1 MIDLLLQQNIVKKL
15 KIQFPGYSL
24 KLLTKVTLQ
33 ENKMNKNIIA
43 LIGAAALLSACET
56 ASQKV
61 VTGSAASSSSG
72 SASAS
77 ASSSVD
83 KSKSLFAQAKQ
94 TAADKLIAVGDRV
107 LFDYDSA
114 KLDSSA
120 KILLDGQSRFLRANT
135 DLNFIVEGHC
145 DERGT
150 REYNLALGEQ
160 RATAVRDYLVIQGI
174 DPDRI
179 KVISYGKEKPAV
191 VGSNSMAWSKN
202 RRAVTIIN

>member
-1 MIDLLLQQNIVKKL
+1 
-15 KIQFPGYSL
+15 
-24 KLLTKVTLQ
+24 
-33 ENKMNKNIIA
+33 MNKKIIA
-43 LIGAAALLSACET
+43 LIGVVALLSACET

-61 VTGSAASSSSG
+61 VTGSTASSSG
-72 SASAS
+72 SAS

-83 KSKSLFAQAKQ
+83 KKKSLFAQAKQ
-94 TAADKLIAVGDRV
+94 TASDKLIAVGDRV

-120 KILLDGQSRFLRANT
+120 KIMLDAQSRFLRANT

-191 VGSNSMAWSKN
+191 VGSNGMAWSKN
-202 RRAVTIIN
+202 RRAVTVID

>member
-1 MIDLLLQQNIVKKL
+1 
-15 KIQFPGYSL
+15 
-24 KLLTKVTLQ
+24 
-33 ENKMNKNIIA
+33 MNKKFVAI
-43 LIGAAALLSACET
+43 IGAISLLSACET

-61 VTGSAASSSSG
+61 VSGTSASGSTGSTG

-83 KSKSLFAQAKQ
+83 KKKSLFAATKQ

-114 KLDSSA
+114 KLDASA
-120 KILLDGQSRFLRANT
+120 KILLDAQSRFLRDNT
-135 DLNFIVEGHC
+135 DINFIVEGHC

-191 VGSNSMAWSKN
+191 VGSNTMAWSKN
-202 RRAVTIIN
+202 RRAVTIID

>member
-1 MIDLLLQQNIVKKL
+1 MKNKFLISVSIL
-15 KIQFPGYSL
+15 SL
-24 KLLTKVTLQ
+24 IT
-33 ENKMNKNIIA
+33 
-43 LIGAAALLSACET
+43 LSACET

-61 VTGSAASSSSG
+61 VTGSAASSSG
-72 SASAS
+72 SAST
-77 ASSSVD
+77 SSSVD
-83 KSKSLFAQAKQ
+83 KKKSLFAQAKQ
-94 TAADKLIAVGDRV
+94 TASDKLIAVGDRV

-120 KILLDGQSRFLRANT
+120 KIMLDAQSRFLRANT

-191 VGSNSMAWSKN
+191 VGSNGIAWSKN
-202 RRAVTIIN
+202 RRAVTVID

>member
-1 MIDLLLQQNIVKKL
+1 
-15 KIQFPGYSL
+15 
-24 KLLTKVTLQ
+24 
-33 ENKMNKNIIA
+33 MNKNIIT
-43 LIGAAALLSACET
+43 LIAVATLLSACET
-56 ASQKV
+56 ASQKA
-61 VTGSAASSSSG
+61 VTGSAASSSG
-72 SASAS
+72 SAS

-83 KSKSLFAQAKQ
+83 KKKSLFAQAKQ
-94 TAADKLIAVGDRV
+94 TASDKLIAVGDRV
-107 LFDYDSA
+107 LFGYDSA

-120 KILLDGQSRFLRANT
+120 KILLDAQSRFLRANT

-191 VGSNSMAWSKN
+191 VGSNGMAWSKN
-202 RRAVTIIN
+202 RRAVTIID

>member
-1 MIDLLLQQNIVKKL
+1 MKNKILIATAISSLL
-15 KIQFPGYSL
+15 
-24 KLLTKVTLQ
+24 
-33 ENKMNKNIIA
+33 
-43 LIGAAALLSACET
+43 LLSACET

-61 VTGSAASSSSG
+61 VTGTSASG
-72 SASAS
+72 SA

-83 KSKSLFAQAKQ
+83 KKKSLFAAAKQ
-94 TAADKLIAVGDRV
+94 TAADKLVAVGDRV

-114 KLDSSA
+114 TLDSSA
-120 KILLDGQSRFLRANT
+120 KILLDAQSRFLRANT
-135 DLNFIVEGHC
+135 DLNFIIEGHC

-191 VGSNSMAWSKN
+191 VGSNTMAWSKN
-202 RRAVTIIN
+202 RRAVTIID

>member
-1 MIDLLLQQNIVKKL
+1 
-15 KIQFPGYSL
+15 
-24 KLLTKVTLQ
+24 
-33 ENKMNKNIIA
+33 MNKKIIS
-43 LIGAAALLSACET
+43 LIGAVALLSACET

-72 SASAS
+72 STSS
-77 ASSSVD
+77 STSSSVD
-83 KSKSLFAQAKQ
+83 KKISSVDKKKSLFAQAKQ

-120 KILLDGQSRFLRANT
+120 KILLDAQSRFLRANT

-191 VGSNSMAWSKN
+191 VGSNGMAWSKN
-202 RRAVTIIN
+202 RRAVTVID

>member
-1 MIDLLLQQNIVKKL
+1 MKNKILIATAISSLL
-15 KIQFPGYSL
+15 
-24 KLLTKVTLQ
+24 
-33 ENKMNKNIIA
+33 
-43 LIGAAALLSACET
+43 LLSACET

-61 VTGSAASSSSG
+61 VTGTSATSG
-72 SASAS
+72 S

-83 KSKSLFAQAKQ
+83 KKKSLFAAAKQ
-94 TAADKLIAVGDRV
+94 TKAEKLIAVGDRV

-120 KILLDGQSRFLRANT
+120 KILLDAQSRFLRANT
-135 DLNFIVEGHC
+135 DLNFIIEGHC

-179 KVISYGKEKPAV
+179 
-191 VGSNSMAWSKN
+191 
-202 RRAVTIIN
+202 

>member
-1 MIDLLLQQNIVKKL
+1 MKNKIMIATAIS
-15 KIQFPGYSL
+15 SL
-24 KLLTKVTLQ
+24 
-33 ENKMNKNIIA
+33 I
-43 LIGAAALLSACET
+43 LLSACET

-61 VTGSAASSSSG
+61 VSGTSSSG
-72 SASAS
+72 SSSTSAS
-77 ASSSVD
+77 TKSVD
-83 KSKSLFAQAKQ
+83 KKKSLFAAAKQ

-114 KLDSSA
+114 KLSSSA

-135 DLNFIVEGHC
+135 DLNFIIEGHC

-191 VGSNSMAWSKN
+191 VGSNNMAWSKN
-202 RRAVTIIN
+202 RRAVTIID

>member
-1 MIDLLLQQNIVKKL
+1 
-15 KIQFPGYSL
+15 
-24 KLLTKVTLQ
+24 
-33 ENKMNKNIIA
+33 MNKKIIA
-43 LIGAAALLSACET
+43 LIGAVALLSACET

-61 VTGSAASSSSG
+61 VSGSTSSSG
-72 SASAS
+72 SASS
-77 ASSSVD
+77 SSSSSVD
-83 KSKSLFAQAKQ
+83 KKTSSVDKKKSLFAQAKQ

-120 KILLDGQSRFLRANT
+120 KILLDAQSRFLRANT

-191 VGSNSMAWSKN
+191 VGSNGMAWSKN
-202 RRAVTIIN
+202 RRAVTVID

>member
-1 MIDLLLQQNIVKKL
+1 MKK
-15 KIQFPGYSL
+15 KF
-24 KLLTKVTLQ
+24 
-33 ENKMNKNIIA
+33 IA
-43 LIGAAALLSACET
+43 LIGAVSLLAACET

-61 VTGSAASSSSG
+61 VGGSATSNANG
-72 SASAS
+72 SS
-77 ASSSVD
+77 ASSSKVSSSKESAAN
-83 KSKSLFAQAKQ
+83 KSSLFGQAKE

-107 LFDYDSA
+107 LFGYDSA
-114 KLDSSA
+114 KLDESS
-120 KILLDGQSRFLRANT
+120 KILIDAQSRFLRVNN
-135 DLNFIVEGHC
+135 DLNFVIEGHA

>member
-1 MIDLLLQQNIVKKL
+1 MKN
-15 KIQFPGYSL
+15 KIIITSAIFASL
-24 KLLTKVTLQ
+24 F
-33 ENKMNKNIIA
+33 
-43 LIGAAALLSACET
+43 LSACET
-56 ASQKV
+56 ATQRAINATSSNA
-61 VTGSAASSSSG
+61 TSSNATSSST
-72 SASAS
+72 
-77 ASSSVD
+77 
-83 KSKSLFAQAKQ
+83 SKSLFAQAKQ

-120 KILLDGQSRFLRANT
+120 KILLDSQSRFLRANT
-135 DLNFIVEGHC
+135 DLNFVVEGHC

-150 REYNLALGEQ
+150 REYNLALGEK
-160 RATAVRDYLVIQGI
+160 RATAVRDYLVINGI

-191 VGSNSMAWSKN
+191 IGSNGMAYAKN